1 MKKHFAGATYDLTQ
15 ENMNHLI
22 AQLEETQARVKR
34 LYDKLRTKDSELT
47 AMRMGR
53 AKAERVLAEIASFG
67 NADIINSFDYQGDA
81 FTARNYFD
89 DVYGSDY
96 CEMRDADV
104 EINRAR

>member
-1 MKKHFAGATYDLTQ
+1 MKKHFTGATYELTQ

-22 AQLEETQARVKR
+22 TQLEETQARVKR
-34 LYDKLRTKDSELT
+34 LYDKLCTKDGELT

-67 NADIINSFDYQGDA
+67 DADIINSLDYQGDA

-96 CEMRDADV
+96 CEMRDADI